1 MKLMPMPARPAPA
14 VMARSPNIGP
24 NDGAARM
31 NDRVVGSKV
40 NVKPPADDPMGAVE
54 TSRPTRSE
62 IASPMFDTPLPAP
75 AAFVIL
81 MSTCRGERPVSA
93 GVARAAGKPG
103 SGAADANGYRTY
115 GTIRRKNLNAP
126 ATARAPGGPFRVLL
140 RGLLADIRRG

>member
-1 MKLMPMPARPAPA
+1 MKLMPMPARPSPA

-31 NDRVVGSKV
+31 NDRVAGSKV

-54 TSRPTRSE
+54 TSSPTRSE

-93 GVARAAGKPG
+93 GAACAAAMPG
-103 SGAADANGYRTY
+103 SSATIVNGVRTY
-115 GTIRRKNLNAP
+115 GTIR
-126 ATARAPGGPFRVLL
+126 
-140 RGLLADIRRG
+140 